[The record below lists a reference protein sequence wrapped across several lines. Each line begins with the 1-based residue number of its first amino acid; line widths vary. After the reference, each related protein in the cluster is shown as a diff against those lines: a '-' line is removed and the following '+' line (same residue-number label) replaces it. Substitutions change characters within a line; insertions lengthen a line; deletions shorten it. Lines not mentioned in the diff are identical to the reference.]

1 MLNNIG
7 KKFFLAKIVGLIVL
21 YMRGEQK
28 ASSLSALQRLTFVI
42 YADRQKCAKLK
53 LSIVSLAIESPFLK
67 VTGPPIGNLFLLA
80 AFRFIIVLIGER

>member
-42 YADRQKCAKLK
+42 YADR
-53 LSIVSLAIESPFLK
+53 
-67 VTGPPIGNLFLLA
+67 
-80 AFRFIIVLIGER
+80 